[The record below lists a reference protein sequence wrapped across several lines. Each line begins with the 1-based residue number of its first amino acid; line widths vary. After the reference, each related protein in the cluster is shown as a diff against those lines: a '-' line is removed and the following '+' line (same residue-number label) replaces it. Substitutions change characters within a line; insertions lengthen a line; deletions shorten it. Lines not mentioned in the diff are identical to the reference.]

1 MEKKGGII
9 QESIRDLS
17 QVNRGFPVEVKGGE
31 HTIFISFLNFLNWF
45 RADINITGVEV
56 LEGEALGS
64 VMQLLNSTLS
74 NLVVRSAVL

>member
-1 MEKKGGII
+1 MEEKGGII

-45 RADINITGVEV
+45 RAHINITGVEV